1 MRGGYPYLVKPYIRY
16 GETFTNLGKYILT
29 RFASEFETDKMSCKK
44 RDDCFEYLNGKTETS
59 KFAKPY
65 EKHKIQAMLDVEGS
79 ERGYTTHKDGTKYY
93 YAFVGQFWEQDL
105 PRYAF
110 YMVNNNWYRYTS
122 GNKGWKWE
130 PYKCII
136 MASQETA
143 NNTNERA
150 HASSGLYRDDTK
162 SVYPLSTGTD
172 SKGAEIFDEEME
184 IKFLNGRDDA
194 IFDSSND
201 SYAKFSFVFDDDIID
216 VTEDETTGIIN
227 LDGQDIQ
234 ALPKNVKVYN
244 AAGQF
249 VGTSLDGLSK
259 GLYIVNGKKYVVK

>member
-1 MRGGYPYLVKPYIRY
+1 
-16 GETFTNLGKYILT
+16 
-29 RFASEFETDKMSCKK
+29 
-44 RDDCFEYLNGKTETS
+44 
-59 KFAKPY
+59 
-65 EKHKIQAMLDVEGS
+65 
-79 ERGYTTHKDGTKYY
+79 
-93 YAFVGQFWEQDL
+93 
-105 PRYAF
+105 
-110 YMVNNNWYRYTS
+110 
-122 GNKGWKWE
+122 
-130 PYKCII
+130 
-136 MASQETA
+136 
-143 NNTNERA
+143 
-150 HASSGLYRDDTK
+150 
-162 SVYPLSTGTD
+162 
-172 SKGAEIFDEEME
+172 ME